1 MATKKPSNIGYSI
14 IKSIMWIVLIL
25 AMSVA
30 FLYVWGP
37 GHLPEP
43 GLYMHPIHEYGN
55 PAPTDSVD
63 KIRVMTYNMGYGF
76 GLGSDGSDYH
86 PKTREE
92 IEAAIREMGELIRT
106 DSIDVVL
113 FQEIDFGS
121 KRSGNFDQLALL
133 AELTGLSYG
142 AEAVGWD
149 ANYVPFPYWPP
160 SYYFG
165 RVLSG
170 GAVLS
175 RFPIVDNQVMLL
187 KKPDENAGY
196 YNRFYLYRF
205 HQAVG
210 MVVNGDTIYVVNN
223 HLEAFR
229 TANRMEHAQSLVHW
243 VEDLSKSKNVIV
255 VGGDMNALPYNA
267 VQFTDFNDKSGDDYT
282 GDRTMEI
289 IGMMQGF
296 RELASHEAY
305 AANRD
310 IWHTFPANAPN
321 RRLDYIFVNTRYSF
335 TNGHI
340 PRKYGPLSDH
350 LPAVVDI
357 NVAPLSPPL
366 P

>member
-1 MATKKPSNIGYSI
+1 MTAKKASHPAFFIL
-14 IKSIMWIVLIL
+14 KSILWIIMIMVLS
-25 AMSVA
+25 MA
-30 FLYVWGP
+30 FLFVWGP
-37 GHLPEP
+37 GSLPEP
-43 GLYMHPIHEYGN
+43 GRYEHAIHVYGN
-55 PAPTDSVD
+55 PATADSAD
-63 KIRVMTYNMGYGF
+63 RIRVMTYNMGYGF

-92 IEAAIREMGELIRT
+92 IETAIREMGELIRT

-133 AELTGLSYG
+133 AELTGLSYS
-142 AEAVGWD
+142 AEAVAWD

-160 SYYFG
+160 SYHFG

-187 KKPDENAGY
+187 NKPAENAGY

-210 MVVNGDTIYVVNN
+210 MVVNGDTLYMVNN
-223 HLEAFR
+223 HLEAFS
-229 TANRMEHAQSLVHW
+229 TANRMEHAQSLVNW
-243 VEDLSKSKNVIV
+243 VDELGNSKSLAF

-267 VQFTDFNDKSGDDYT
+267 EQVSDFNDNSGDDYT

-289 IGMMQGF
+289 IGMMKGF
-296 RELASHEAY
+296 RELASHEEY
-305 AANRD
+305 ATNRN
-310 IWHTFPANAPN
+310 IWHTFPADAPN
-321 RRLDYIFVNTRYSF
+321 RRLDYIFVNTRYAF

-340 PRKYGPLSDH
+340 PRKYGALSDH

-357 NVAPLSPPL
+357 EL
-366 P
+366 

>member
-1 MATKKPSNIGYSI
+1 MKKN
-14 IKSIMWIVLIL
+14 KSSFGKIVVKIL
-25 AMSVA
+25 AALTVLPLLLVA
-30 FLYVWGP
+30 FLYFWGP
-37 GHLPEP
+37 GSLPEP
-43 GLYMHPIHEYGN
+43 GVYQHPVLVFGN
-55 PAPTDSVD
+55 PQQADSVAS
-63 KIRVMTYNMGYGF
+63 IRVMTYNIGYGH
-76 GLGSDGSDYH
+76 GIGSDGSDYH

-92 IEAAIREMGELIRT
+92 IESAIRTMAEMIRD
-106 DSIDVVL
+106 DSVDVVL

-121 KRSGNFDQLALL
+121 KRSGSFNHLELF
-133 AELTGLSYG
+133 AEITGLTYG

-160 SYYFG
+160 RYHFG

-210 MVVNGDTIYVVNN
+210 MVVNGDTVYVVNN

-243 VEDLSKSKNVIV
+243 VEDLGKSKNVIA
-255 VGGDMNALPYNA
+255 VGGDMNAIPYNA

-296 RELASHEAY
+296 RELTSHEEY

-310 IWHTFPANAPN
+310 IWHTFPADAPN
-321 RRLDYIFVNTRYSF
+321 RRLDYIFVNSRYSF
-335 TNGHI
+335 SNGHI
-340 PRKYGPLSDH
+340 PRKYGTLSDH

-357 NVAPLSPPL
+357 TVLPQSPPL

>member
-1 MATKKPSNIGYSI
+1 MAKRTKSSPIYFI
-14 IKSIMWIVLIL
+14 IKTSLWVILIL
-25 AMSVA
+25 AMFVA

-37 GHLPEP
+37 GYLPEP
-43 GLYMHPIHEYGN
+43 GLQIHPIHEYGN
-55 PAPTDSVD
+55 PEPADSAQRL
-63 KIRVMTYNMGYGF
+63 RVMTYNIGYGH

-92 IEAAIREMGELIRT
+92 IEAAIRGIAELIRN

-113 FQEIDFGS
+113 IQEIDFGS
-121 KRSGNFDQLALL
+121 KRSGNFDQLAML

-160 SYYFG
+160 RYHFG

-210 MVVNGDTIYVVNN
+210 MVVNGDTMYVVNN

-243 VEDLSKSKNVIV
+243 VEDLSNSKNVIA

-267 VQFTDFNDKSGDDYT
+267 AQLTDFNDKSGDDYT

-289 IGMMQGF
+289 IGMMKGF
-296 RELASHEAY
+296 RDLASHEEY

-310 IWHTFPANAPN
+310 IWHTFPADAPN

-335 TNGHI
+335 SNGHI
-340 PRKYGPLSDH
+340 PRKYGALSDH

-357 NVAPLSPPL
+357 DL
-366 P
+366 

>member
-1 MATKKPSNIGYSI
+1 MA
-14 IKSIMWIVLIL
+14 L
-25 AMSVA
+25 SVA
-30 FLYVWGP
+30 FLFVWGP
-37 GHLPEP
+37 GSLPEP
-43 GLYMHPIHEYGN
+43 GRYEHPIHEYGN
-55 PAPTDSVD
+55 PALIDSVD

-121 KRSGNFDQLALL
+121 KRSGNFDQLAML

-142 AEAVGWD
+142 AEAVAWD

-160 SYYFG
+160 SYHFG
-165 RVLSG
+165 RVRSG

-175 RFPIVDNQVMLL
+175 RFQIVDNQVMLL

-229 TANRMEHAQSLVHW
+229 TANRMEHAQSLVNW
-243 VEDLSKSKNVIV
+243 VEDLGKSKNVIV

-267 VQFTDFNDKSGDDYT
+267 VQLTDFNDKSGDDYT

-296 RELASHEAY
+296 RELASHEEY

-310 IWHTFPANAPN
+310 IWHTFPADAPN

-335 TNGHI
+335 TNGQV

-350 LPAVVDI
+350 LPAVVD
-357 NVAPLSPPL
+357 VDL
-366 P
+366 

>member
-1 MATKKPSNIGYSI
+1 MSKKTTTNLTSVILKTIVSFILLMA
-14 IKSIMWIVLIL
+14 
-25 AMSVA
+25 AFVA

-37 GHLPEP
+37 GSLPEH
-43 GLYMHPIHEYGN
+43 GRFEHPIHVYGSPM
-55 PAPTDSVD
+55 PADPVGM
-63 KIRVMTYNMGYGF
+63 IRVMTYNIGYGH
-76 GLGSDGSDYH
+76 GMGSDGSDYH

-92 IEAAIREMGELIRT
+92 IEAAIRGIAELIRN

-113 FQEIDFGS
+113 IQEIDFGS
-121 KRSGNFDQLALL
+121 KRSGNFDQLAML

-160 SYYFG
+160 RYHFG

-210 MVVNGDTIYVVNN
+210 MVVNGDTVYVVNN

-243 VEDLSKSKNVIV
+243 VEELSTSKNIIA
-255 VGGDMNALPYNA
+255 VGGDMNAVPHNA
-267 VQFTDFNDKSGDDYT
+267 IQFTDFNDKSGDDYT

-289 IGMMQGF
+289 IGMMKGF
-296 RELASHEAY
+296 RELTSHEEY

-310 IWHTFPANAPN
+310 IWHTFPADAPN

-335 TNGHI
+335 SNGHI
-340 PRKYGPLSDH
+340 SRKYGSLSDH
-350 LPAVVDI
+350 LPVMADI
-357 NVAPLSPPL
+357 DL
-366 P
+366 

>member
-1 MATKKPSNIGYSI
+1 MATKTSSNPSHILLKTIFWI
-14 IKSIMWIVLIL
+14 IIIL
-25 AMSVA
+25 TLSVV
-30 FLYVWGP
+30 FLFVWGP
-37 GHLPEP
+37 GSLPEP
-43 GLYMHPIHEYGN
+43 GRYDHAIYEYGN
-55 PAPTDSVD
+55 RAPTDHVK
-63 KIRVMTYNMGYGF
+63 KIRVMTYNIGYGH

-86 PKTREE
+86 PKTRDE
-92 IEAAIREMGELIRT
+92 IEASIRAMAEIIVR

-113 FQEIDFGS
+113 MQEIDFGS
-121 KRSGNFDQLALL
+121 KRSGNIDQLALL
-133 AELTGLSYG
+133 ADLTGLSYG
-142 AEAVGWD
+142 AEAVAWD

-160 SYYFG
+160 SYHFG
-165 RVLSG
+165 RVRSG

-175 RFPIVDNQVMLL
+175 RFQIVDNQVMLL

-229 TANRMEHAQSLVHW
+229 TANRMEHAQSLVNW
-243 VEDLSKSKNVIV
+243 VENLGKSKNVIV

-267 VQFTDFNDKSGDDYT
+267 VQLTDFNDKSGDDYT

-296 RELASHEAY
+296 RELASHEEY

-310 IWHTFPANAPN
+310 IWHTFPADAPN

-335 TNGHI
+335 TNGQV

-350 LPAVVDI
+350 LPAVVD
-357 NVAPLSPPL
+357 VDL
-366 P
+366 

>member
-1 MATKKPSNIGYSI
+1 MATKKTTNLTYFIMKASLWI
-14 IKSIMWIVLIL
+14 ILIL
-25 AMSVA
+25 VMIVS

-43 GLYMHPIHEYGN
+43 GQYIHPIHVYGN
-55 PAPTDSVD
+55 PGPADSTRTL
-63 KIRVMTYNMGYGF
+63 RVMTYNIGYGH

-86 PKTREE
+86 PKTKEE
-92 IEAAIREMGELIRT
+92 IETAIRGIAELIRN

-113 FQEIDFGS
+113 IQEIDFGS
-121 KRSGNFDQLALL
+121 KRSGNFDQLAIL

-160 SYYFG
+160 SYHFG

-175 RFPIVDNQVMLL
+175 RFPIVENQVMLL
-187 KKPDENAGY
+187 NKPSENAGY

-210 MVVNGDTIYVVNN
+210 MVVNGDTLYVVNN

-229 TANRMEHAQSLVHW
+229 TANRMEHAQSLVNW
-243 VEDLSKSKNVIV
+243 VEDLSKSKNVIA

-267 VQFTDFNDKSGDDYT
+267 AQFTDFNDKSGDDYT

-289 IGMMQGF
+289 IGMMKGF
-296 RELASHEAY
+296 RELASHEEY
-305 AANRD
+305 ATNRD
-310 IWHTFPANAPN
+310 IWHTFPADAPN
-321 RRLDYIFVNTRYSF
+321 RRLDYIFVNRRYSF
-335 TNGHI
+335 SNGHI
-340 PRKYGPLSDH
+340 PRKYGSLSDH
-350 LPAVVDI
+350 LPVVADI
-357 NVAPLSPPL
+357 DL
-366 P
+366 

>member
-1 MATKKPSNIGYSI
+1 MSKKTTTSVTLI
-14 IKSIMWIVLIL
+14 IVKASVWVIL
-25 AMSVA
+25 LVAAFVA

-37 GHLPEP
+37 GSLPEP
-43 GLYMHPIHEYGN
+43 GRFEHPIHVYGSPE
-55 PAPTDSVD
+55 PADSAGM
-63 KIRVMTYNMGYGF
+63 IRVMTYNIGYGY

-86 PKTREE
+86 PKSREE
-92 IEAAIREMGELIRT
+92 IEASIRNMADLIRS

-113 FQEIDFGS
+113 IQEIDFGS
-121 KRSGNFDQLALL
+121 KRSGNFDQLAML

-160 SYYFG
+160 SYHFG

-187 KKPDENAGY
+187 NKPAENAGY

-210 MVVNGDTIYVVNN
+210 MVVNGDTVYVVNN

-229 TANRMEHAQSLVHW
+229 TANRMEHAQSLVNW
-243 VEDLSKSKNVIV
+243 VEDLSKSKNVIA

-267 VQFTDFNDKSGDDYT
+267 TQLTDFNDTSGDDYT

-289 IGMMQGF
+289 IGMMKGF
-296 RELASHEAY
+296 RELASHEEY

-310 IWHTFPANAPN
+310 IWHTFPADAPN

-335 TNGHI
+335 NNGQI
-340 PRKYGPLSDH
+340 PRKYGSLSDH
-350 LPAVVDI
+350 LPVVADI
-357 NVAPLSPPL
+357 DL
-366 P
+366 